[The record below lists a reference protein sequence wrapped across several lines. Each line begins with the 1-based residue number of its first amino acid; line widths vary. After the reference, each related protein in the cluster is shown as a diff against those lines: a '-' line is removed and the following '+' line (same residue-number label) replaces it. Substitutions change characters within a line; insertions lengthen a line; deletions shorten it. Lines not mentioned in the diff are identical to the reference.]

1 LKLGDKVFEIEEF
14 EANGRSPFGTWFD
27 RLDSV
32 PAAKIVIALTRLKA
46 GQHSNVKSVGSGV
59 KEYKIDFG
67 PGYRIYF
74 GIDGDNLIILL
85 FGGDKKT
92 QGKDI
97 EKAKKYWQNYK
108 DRKKKEVKHGSYKEV

>member
-1 LKLGDKVFEIEEF
+1 MGDKVFEIDEF
-14 EANGRSPFGTWFD
+14 ETNGRSPFGTWFD

-59 KEYKIDFG
+59 MEYKIDFG

-85 FGGDKKT
+85 CGGDKKT

-97 EKAKKYWQNYK
+97 EKAKKYWQDYK

>member
-1 LKLGDKVFEIEEF
+1 MEI
-14 EANGRSPFGTWFD
+14 
-27 RLDSV
+27 
-32 PAAKIVIALTRLKA
+32 
-46 GQHSNVKSVGSGV
+46 
-59 KEYKIDFG
+59 
-67 PGYRIYF
+67 
-74 GIDGDNLIILL
+74 NLIILL